1 MTNAFFI
8 CDLVFTVYLII
19 GLQKCCVIVVLN
31 SAGYLVDLRCTGQ
44 KALAQELTSEE
55 QKNVRLLGHLF
66 EQSGND
72 YLVAGRSPEK
82 GLKEKM
88 TKSFVIRRV
97 FSFYT
102 ELFGIPLKSWR
113 ELSVQLHLFSLLGV
127 DRLVY
132 P

>member
-8 CDLVFTVYLII
+8 CDLVFTVDLII
-19 GLQKCCVIVVLN
+19 DLQKCCVIVVLN

-72 YLVAGRSPEK
+72 YLVAGRLPEK

>member
-1 MTNAFFI
+1 M
-8 CDLVFTVYLII
+8 
-19 GLQKCCVIVVLN
+19 VLN

-102 ELFGIPLKSWR
+102 EPFGIPLKSWR

-127 DRLVY
+127 DRRVY

>member
-8 CDLVFTVYLII
+8 CDLVFTVDLII

-102 ELFGIPLKSWR
+102 ELFGIRLKSWR

-127 DRLVY
+127 DRRVY